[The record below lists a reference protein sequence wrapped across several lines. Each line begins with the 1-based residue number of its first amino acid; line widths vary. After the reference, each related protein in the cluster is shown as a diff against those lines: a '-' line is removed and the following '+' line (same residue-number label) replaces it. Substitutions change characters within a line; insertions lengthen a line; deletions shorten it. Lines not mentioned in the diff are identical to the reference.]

1 MVLLFVVVQLAL
13 EVVVWWKSA
22 RGDYMRGVYMNHVKP
37 VPWKEVLTAA
47 LLNG

>member
-22 RGDYMRGVYMNHVKP
+22 RGDYMRGVYMNHV
-37 VPWKEVLTAA
+37 TATGI
-47 LLNG
+47 NFS